1 MTTNTKTKKKYD
13 LSTQLKI
20 TLLGVM
26 AFIIMFLELPIPIFP
41 AFLKIDVSDVPA
53 LVAGFALGPVAGVL
67 VGLLKNVLHL
77 LKTSTMGV
85 GELANFLVGA
95 AIVVPSAI
103 IYRRDKSRASAIK
116 GLLVG
121 SLVMAIMGAFA
132 NYFILIPFYE
142 KAMGFPV
149 AAVVGMGS
157 AVNSAIVDL
166 PTFILYAII
175 PFNLLKG
182 VVVSVV
188 TVMLYKYVSP
198 LLHKSSK

>member
-1 MTTNTKTKKKYD
+1 MTTNTKKKYD
-13 LSTQLKI
+13 LSTRLKI
-20 TLLGVM
+20 TLLGVI

-41 AFLKIDVSDVPA
+41 VFLKIDVSDVPA
-53 LVAGFALGPVAGVL
+53 LIAGFALGPVAGVL

-95 AIVVPSAI
+95 AIVIPSSI
-103 IYRRDKSRASAIK
+103 IYRKDKSRASAIK

-121 SLVMAIMGAFA
+121 SIGMALMGAFA

-157 AVNSAIVDL
+157 AINSAIVDL
-166 PTFILYAII
+166 PTFILYAIV

-182 VVVSVV
+182 IVVSVV

-198 LLHKSSK
+198 LLNKGLK

>member
-1 MTTNTKTKKKYD
+1 MTTNTRKKFD

-53 LVAGFALGPVAGVL
+53 LIAGFALGPVAGVL
-67 VGLLKNVLHL
+67 VSLLKNVLHL

-95 AIVVPSAI
+95 AIVVPSAV

-116 GLLVG
+116 GLVVG
-121 SLVMAIMGAFA
+121 TIVMGLMGAFA
-132 NYFILIPFYE
+132 NYFILLPFYE

-149 AAVVGMGS
+149 SAVVEMGS

-175 PFNLLKG
+175 PFNLIKG
-182 VVVSVV
+182 LVVSVF

-198 LLHKSSK
+198 LLHKGSI